1 MPVRAAGFSLIELLV
16 VLVLLALASTAV
28 VLNLPAPDPLREPA
42 QRLAARLQHAQS
54 LAVTGNRP
62 LRLQLDNQGYVF
74 QQREQGQ
81 WLPIEQPALA
91 AQAWPATTT
100 LSFNGQ
106 PADVLTLAIDASGG
120 GHSGTLD
127 LHNGPHHWQL
137 QLHDNGRIDAQPH

>member
-1 MPVRAAGFSLIELLV
+1 MPLRAAGFSLIELLV
-16 VLVLLALASTAV
+16 VLVLLGLASTAV

-54 LAVTGNRP
+54 LAVIGNRQ
-62 LRLQLDNQGYVF
+62 LRLQLDQQGYVF

-81 WLPIEQPALA
+81 WLALEQPALA
-91 AQAWPATTT
+91 AQTWPPSTNV
-100 LSFNGQ
+100 SFNGQ
-106 PADVLTLAIDASGG
+106 PATVLNLAIDASGG

-137 QLHDNGRIDAQPH
+137 QLHDDGRIDTLPR